1 MSNIEKQIKEQRLL
15 LDSDRPREGHEERFL
30 QKLDRLPGQVPVR
43 RIPVR
48 RIRFRHAIQVAA
60 SIAIIVTSAV
70 LLIRSDKDGSEVARQ
85 EIPAAVMEAD
95 IYYAS
100 QMDARYEEIRG
111 FDFDD
116 EGEKAL
122 LLEELKDLES
132 YHRQLMKD
140 LEANPN
146 DERVVN
152 ALIRHY
158 QLKLE
163 VMDQIILQLNQVK
176 SEISENY
183 EKESI

>member
-15 LDSDRPREGHEERFL
+15 LDSDRPREGHEDRFM
-30 QKLDRLPGQVPVR
+30 QKLERLPKRSPFR
-43 RIPVR
+43 K
-48 RIRFRHAIQVAA
+48 IRFRHAIQVAA
-60 SIAIIVTSAV
+60 SVAIILTSAIV
-70 LLIRSDKDGSEVARQ
+70 LVRTDKSGSKVAQQ

-100 QMDARYEEIRG
+100 QVDARYNEIRD

-116 EGEKAL
+116 AEEKTL
-122 LLEELKDLES
+122 LLDELKDLES
-132 YHRQLMKD
+132 YHKQLMKD
-140 LEANPN
+140 LEANP
-146 DERVVN
+146 DDDRVVS

-163 VMDQIILQLNQVK
+163 VMDQIISQLNQVK
-176 SEISENY
+176 SEISEDH

>member
-15 LDSDRPREGHEERFL
+15 LDSDRPREGHEERFR
-30 QKLDRLPGQVPVR
+30 QKLDRLPKQV
-43 RIPVR
+43 PVR

-60 SIAIIVTSAV
+60 SVAILVTSAI
-70 LLIRSDKDGSEVARQ
+70 LLIRSYKSGDEVARQ
-85 EIPAAVMEAD
+85 EIPPAFMEAD

-100 QMDARYEEIRG
+100 QVDARYDEIRN

-116 EGEKAL
+116 EEEKAL
-122 LLEELKDLES
+122 LLEELKDLEN
-132 YHRQLMKD
+132 YHQQLMED
-140 LEANPN
+140 LEANPD
-146 DERVVN
+146 DERVVT

-163 VMDQIILQLNQVK
+163 VLDQIINQLNQVK

>member
-1 MSNIEKQIKEQRLL
+1 MTMSNIEKQIKEQRLL
-15 LDSDRPREGHEERFL
+15 LDSDRPREGHEDRFL
-30 QKLDRLPGQVPVR
+30 QKLERLPVR
-43 RIPVR
+43 SPVR

-60 SIAIIVTSAV
+60 SVAIILTSAIV
-70 LLIRSDKDGSEVARQ
+70 LVRTDKSGSKVAQQ

-95 IYYAS
+95 IYYTS
-100 QMDARYEEIRG
+100 QVDARYNEIRD

-116 EGEKAL
+116 AEEKTVL
-122 LLEELKDLES
+122 LNELKDLES
-132 YHRQLMKD
+132 YHQQLMKD
-140 LEANPN
+140 LEANP
-146 DERVVN
+146 DDDRVVS

-163 VMDQIILQLNQVK
+163 VMDQIISQLNQVK

>member
-15 LDSDRPREGHEERFL
+15 LDSDRPREGHEERFM
-30 QKLDRLPGQVPVR
+30 QKLERLPKQA
-43 RIPVR
+43 PVR

-60 SIAIIVTSAV
+60 SIAILLTSAI
-70 LLIRSDKDGSEVARQ
+70 LLIRTYSAGDTTAKQ
-85 EIPAAVMEAD
+85 EIPEAVMEAD
-95 IYYAS
+95 FYYAS
-100 QMDARYEEIRG
+100 LVDARYNEIKDFEFTEE
-111 FDFDD
+111 
-116 EGEKAL
+116 EEKDL
-122 LLEELKDLES
+122 LLSELKDLES
-132 YHRQLMKD
+132 YHQQLMKD

-163 VMDQIILQLNQVK
+163 VMDQIITQLNQVK
-176 SEISENY
+176 SEISEEN